1 MILELFEKFAVS
13 NTHKRT
19 LVFMA
24 FGGEELGLLGSKH
37 FVNNPTIDLQKVQL
51 MVNLVAHFYCLMI
64 HLLEITP

>member
-24 FGGEELGLLGSKH
+24 FGGEELGFLVRNISLTIQLLIFKK
-37 FVNNPTIDLQKVQL
+37 FN
-51 MVNLVAHFYCLMI
+51 
-64 HLLEITP
+64 